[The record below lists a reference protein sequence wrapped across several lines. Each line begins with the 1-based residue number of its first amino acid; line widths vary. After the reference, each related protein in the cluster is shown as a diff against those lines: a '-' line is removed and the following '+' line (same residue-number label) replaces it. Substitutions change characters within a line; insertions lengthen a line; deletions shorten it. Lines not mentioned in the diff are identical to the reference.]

1 MDDRID
7 FRGQAAIE
15 ALLAFA
21 IVLAVISLILGA
33 LVSDRYSIE
42 RRIPDI
48 GRINA
53 VEASARAL
61 EAHYS
66 GGRSMRFDFEDDQVA
81 YRIQDGHIL
90 VDLDGSTIEIG
101 GVFGA
106 KNRQ

>member
-1 MDDRID
+1 MRQTTVKK
-7 FRGQAAIE
+7 GQASIE
-15 ALLAFA
+15 ALIALA
-21 IVLAVISLILGA
+21 ITLAVVSLILGA
-33 LVSDRYSIE
+33 LMFDRSSIE
-42 RRIPDI
+42 GRIPDV

-66 GGRSMRFDFEDDQVA
+66 GGRSMRFDFDDEGVA
-81 YRIQDGHIL
+81 YRIQGDHIL